1 MCAVPRRAAP
11 CRAPTLPRAPA
22 AVPQGTIDQVE
33 GLIYF
38 DDKLEPLLQ
47 WDLQIQAVCGKV
59 NDIIDA
65 MGKAGIKAA
74 V

>member
-1 MCAVPRRAAP
+1 V
-11 CRAPTLPRAPA
+11 
-22 AVPQGTIDQVE
+22 QGSTDQVE
-33 GLIYF
+33 GLIFF